1 MIAEMT
7 EPRQR
12 KKDPYKRLA
21 EINRAITISLNFD
34 KVLDLIAENAAHL
47 VDARAC
53 VLLLVDKTGMLR
65 MPN

>member
-1 MIAEMT
+1 MKPAIES
-7 EPRQR
+7 EPGVIR
-12 KKDPYKRLA
+12 KTASRRLA

-53 VLLLVDKTGMLR
+53 VLLLVDKQAC
-65 MPN
+65 